1 MGKKKKKKN
10 RGSRTHGRGTKHGRG
25 AGERGGRG
33 KAGLGK
39 HKWKSLVK
47 DDPDYFGPK
56 GFTRPQ
62 KLIEE
67 EEVINI
73 YQVEEMLDKF
83 IELGFANKEDSYYEI
98 DLNEAGFDKLL
109 SRGKATKEMKIKV
122 SNSSEKAEK
131 KIEDAGG
138 ELIEKSKK

>member
-47 DDPDYFGPK
+47 EDPDYFGPK

-67 EEVINI
+67 DEVINI
-73 YQVEEMLDKF
+73 YQVEEMLDSL
-83 IELGFANKEDSYYEI
+83 IDLGFATEEDSGYEV
-98 DLNEAGFDKLL
+98 DLDEAGFDKLL
-109 SRGKATKEMKIKV
+109 SKGKVTKEMKIKI
-122 SNSSEKAEK
+122 SDSSGKAKE

-138 ELIEKSKK
+138 ELIDNSEK

>member
-10 RGSRTHGRGTKHGRG
+10 RGSRSHGRGVKSGRG

-39 HKWKSLVK
+39 HKWKSTVK

-62 KLIEE
+62 KLVTEDD
-67 EEVINI
+67 VINI
-73 YQVEEMLDKF
+73 YQVEESIDKL
-83 IELGFANKEDSYYEI
+83 IELGFASKEGSVYEV
-98 DLNEAGFDKLL
+98 DLEAAGYDKLL
-109 SRGKATKEMKIKV
+109 SKGRATKEMKVKV
-122 SNSSEKAEK
+122 PKTSDKAKE
-131 KIEDAGG
+131 KIEKAGG
-138 ELIEKSKK
+138 ELVE